1 MTSGE
6 YKDMSAKDALE
17 KINNHTLL
25 LPDIQREYVWNPED
39 VESLF
44 ESIVDGYPIGSCIF
58 WKTTKDVINTEQ
70 PNLYYFLDY
79 CERENSRAPKD
90 ATTNVKAPMPMIVD
104 GDYYIVL
111 DGQQRITSLNIAL
124 RGYFE
129 IKKRYKRANTSS
141 AWDRKELYYNLDFYD
156 AEPNDEH
163 PVKKFRFLTESE
175 AKAETYYRVK
185 DILACSDV
193 DTFIGDVKQKTSKG
207 RLDPHAR
214 HDLETL
220 FQRLIGSKIHKEKNC
235 ALHYYCIGEK
245 DYDKALDIFVRV
257 NSTGKKLSKS
267 DLLFSTLING
277 WKEGKDVITDTL
289 RDMNIKGDGFNF
301 SRDYLMRA
309 ALVLV
314 DGDTSLKIQSLTSK
328 DVVNRI
334 RKEWPKIHHAMDQM
348 TDLLADI
355 GMCDER
361 MTSYNASMPLAYY
374 CYKGGEFKTDR
385 SKQEAK
391 KFLAISMAKGLFGV
405 ASSSSL
411 TESRKALKAINCA
424 KTPFSLKLFKDIT
437 LTGSRTFTVSV
448 PEIENWI
455 DTFEKGNN
463 TYILLTLLYPHLK
476 LDQHSFHQDH
486 CHPWTLFENK
496 KIAELGLDSK
506 TVEKWQKMRN
516 RLPNLQLLEGS
527 DNESKN
533 KTPLKDWVDAGN
545 DFEYHPARA
554 SLELKDFAKFYKSRR
569 NLILKELKSVF
580 GLS

>member
-1 MTSGE
+1 
-6 YKDMSAKDALE
+6 MSAKDALE
-17 KINNHTLL
+17 RINNHTLL

-58 WKTTKDVINTEQ
+58 WQTTKEVINAEQ
-70 PNLYYFLDY
+70 PNLYYFIDH

-90 ATTNVKAPMPMIVD
+90 ATTNEKAPEFMTTD
-104 GDYYIVL
+104 GDYYVVL

-141 AWDRKELYYNLDFYD
+141 AWERKELYYNLDFYD
-156 AEPNDEH
+156 SEPSDEEH
-163 PVKKFRFLTESE
+163 PAKKFSFLTETE
-175 AKAETYYRVK
+175 AKPDTYYRVK
-185 DILACSDV
+185 NILACSDV
-193 DTFIGDVKQKTSKG
+193 DTFIGDVKQKTDKG
-207 RLDPHAR
+207 RLDPHTR
-214 HDLETL
+214 HDLESL
-220 FQRLIGSKIHKEKNC
+220 FERLISSKIHKDKNC
-235 ALHYYCIGEK
+235 ALHYYCIGEE

-277 WKEGKDVITDTL
+277 WKEGKDVVTNTL
-289 RDMNIKGDGFNF
+289 HDMNAKGDGFNF

-314 DGDTSLKIQSLTSK
+314 DGDTSLKVQSLTSK
-328 DVVNRI
+328 SIVGRI
-334 RKEWPKIHHAMDQM
+334 RNEWPKIHQAMDQM

-374 CYKGGEFKTDR
+374 CYKGGEFKTDH
-385 SKQEAK
+385 SKKEAK
-391 KFLAISMAKGLFGV
+391 KFLAIAMAKGLFGV
-405 ASSSSL
+405 ASNSSL
-411 TESRKALKAINCA
+411 SESRRVLRDINCA
-424 KTPFSLKLFKDIT
+424 KTPFSLSLFKDII
-437 LTGSRTFTVSV
+437 LTGNRTFTVSTT
-448 PEIENWI
+448 EIENWV

-476 LDQHSFHQDH
+476 LNQQSFHQDH
-486 CHPWTLFENK
+486 CHPWAWFENK
-496 KIAELGLDSK
+496 KIAELDLDPK

-516 RLPNLQLLEGS
+516 RLPNLQFLEGS
-527 DNESKN
+527 ENESKN
-533 KTPLKDWVDAGN
+533 KTPLKDWVAAGN
-545 DFEYHPARA
+545 DFDYHPVRA

-569 NLILKELKSVF
+569 TLILKELNSIF
-580 GLS
+580 DLAQA